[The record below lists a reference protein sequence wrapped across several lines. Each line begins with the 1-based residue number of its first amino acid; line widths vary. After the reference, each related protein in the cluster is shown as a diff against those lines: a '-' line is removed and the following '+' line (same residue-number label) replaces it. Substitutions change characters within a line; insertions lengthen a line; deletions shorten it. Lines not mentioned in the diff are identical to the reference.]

1 MPTQFTTQVLP
12 RELDM
17 VESPPAVEESHREE
31 IGLPIRVEQE
41 EEKKD
46 EKLEE
51 ITIQVLEV
59 KVED

>member
-12 RELDM
+12 RAIDM
-17 VESPPAVEESHREE
+17 VESPVVVEESPKEE
-31 IGLPIRVEQE
+31 VELPIRAINE

-51 ITIQVLEV
+51 IAI
-59 KVED
+59 